1 MESGIGIRTPTQAIR
16 ILALLIE
23 SGVIYILIGV
33 SSALVY
39 KHGFSYHVFFFFF
52 FLGHELGLYHHLHS
66 LRTRRDC
73 RRIPACGHTTCS
85 ALTAKTLPSNRI
97 DFVIWRLG
105 NLPNHCIPARRE
117 ESLAQLHIF
126 FVWHHYCQ

>member
-33 SSALVY
+33 SSALVH
-39 KHGFSYHVFFFFF
+39 KHGFSYLVFFFFS
-52 FLGHELGLYHHLHS
+52 GHELGLYYHFHS

-73 RRIPACGHTTCS
+73 RPIPACGHTTCS
-85 ALTAKTLPSNRI
+85 A
-97 DFVIWRLG
+97 
-105 NLPNHCIPARRE
+105 
-117 ESLAQLHIF
+117 
-126 FVWHHYCQ
+126 

>member
-39 KHGFSYHVFFFFF
+39 KLVFSHFFFRSRALSLLLFSF
-52 FLGHELGLYHHLHS
+52 TSDSEGLPTYSCLWAYNS
-66 LRTRRDC
+66 
-73 RRIPACGHTTCS
+73 
-85 ALTAKTLPSNRI
+85 
-97 DFVIWRLG
+97 
-105 NLPNHCIPARRE
+105 
-117 ESLAQLHIF
+117 
-126 FVWHHYCQ
+126 